1 MIIERTGAKL
11 QDLLTRSDPWKGS
24 DCQRQNCLLCFT
36 KNRKEKLKTQDC
48 HKRNIVYE
56 TRCITCQE
64 NEQDRID
71 SLNIEQDEKLELK
84 KNIKLFKYIG
94 ETSRSSFERGW
105 EHINNLAQLKT
116 SSHMLKHILTKHP
129 DQDME
134 QVTFG
139 MKIIRTCKSSFERQ
153 IYESV
158 SIQHERK
165 EHIVLNSR
173 SEYNRCSLPRLSAQ
187 IGDKEYEEYSK
198 ELEMEKEQEEKLEQ
212 QIKNLRKQ
220 RNKARL
226 LPAKEQIQG
235 TKRRKIDHEK
245 YVTIQEIWA
254 QPETPSQTNN
264 KAMEQPQENA
274 ENEKMEQQ
282 SPEIENNKEHSPI
295 KTQITQNYERNNIEE
310 RLNNCR
316 RIQDKVMQGNPENQ
330 EWEQVRDWEQM
341 LAEMKQRL
349 ELEERNRIELLEL
362 QNKKKQGWELYK
374 LCKSFLE
381 QNDDRWNK
389 RKEKEQEEKDRIE
402 RLEKAMQKGTL
413 ARQKLLEKEQERRIR
428 KLPREI
434 QLEMEL
440 EQRTEETKE
449 LKRAKE
455 SLWKLR
461 KAESKLEQ
469 TQEMEQIKKLEKK
482 TEQVTKTLEQHKK
495 MLMEQEQRLRTT
507 INTKNKNNIKNEKKR
522 KKLGVIWTTSDG

>member
-1 MIIERTGAKL
+1 M
-11 QDLLTRSDPWKGS
+11 
-24 DCQRQNCLLCFT
+24 
-36 KNRKEKLKTQDC
+36 KTQDC

-116 SSHMLKHILTKHP
+116 SSHMLKPILTKHP

-153 IYESV
+153 IYELV

-165 EHIVLNSR
+165 EHIVLNSG

-212 QIKNLRKQ
+212 QIRNLRKQ

-254 QPETPSQTNN
+254 QPETSSQTSN
-264 KAMEQPQENA
+264 KAMEQPQEN
-274 ENEKMEQQ
+274 EKMEQQ
-282 SPEIENNKEHSPI
+282 APEIENNKEHSPI
-295 KTQITQNYERNNIEE
+295 KTQITQNYARNNIEE

-330 EWEQVRDWEQM
+330 EWEQVRD
-341 LAEMKQRL
+341 
-349 ELEERNRIELLEL
+349 
-362 QNKKKQGWELYK
+362 
-374 LCKSFLE
+374 
-381 QNDDRWNK
+381 
-389 RKEKEQEEKDRIE
+389 
-402 RLEKAMQKGTL
+402 
-413 ARQKLLEKEQERRIR
+413 
-428 KLPREI
+428 
-434 QLEMEL
+434 
-440 EQRTEETKE
+440 
-449 LKRAKE
+449 
-455 SLWKLR
+455 
-461 KAESKLEQ
+461 
-469 TQEMEQIKKLEKK
+469 
-482 TEQVTKTLEQHKK
+482 
-495 MLMEQEQRLRTT
+495 
-507 INTKNKNNIKNEKKR
+507 
-522 KKLGVIWTTSDG
+522 